1 MQPHTHLTY
10 RVSFGTSRQIT
21 DSTSLPNRLH
31 EGKAPVEGS
40 TAKEKGKR
48 KAWPRPQ
55 TKYLREIEQAGFQ
68 WAVRCFDS
76 YITKEDLE
84 FFALRYKPFFE
95 SMQEVQQGQGSVVNF
110 DPFSQHRH
118 CKLMFGIAFSQHGA
132 QMISPPE
139 YPPGKV
145 PDLRFAAFERGVIT
159 SLRNLYQLESDG
171 KLSAE

>member
-1 MQPHTHLTY
+1 MIDL
-10 RVSFGTSRQIT
+10 I
-21 DSTSLPNRLH
+21 SLPNRSQ
-31 EGKAPVEGS
+31 EGKALMEGHA
-40 TAKEKGKR
+40 AKEKGKTKDWTR
-48 KAWPRPQ
+48 TH
-55 TKYLREIEQAGFQ
+55 TKYLREIEQAGFR

-76 YITKEDLE
+76 YITREDLE

-95 SMQEVQQGQGSVVNF
+95 SMQEVQQAEGSVVNF

-132 QMISPPE
+132 QMLSPPD
-139 YPPGKV
+139 YPLGKV

>member
-1 MQPHTHLTY
+1 M
-10 RVSFGTSRQIT
+10 
-21 DSTSLPNRLH
+21 
-31 EGKAPVEGS
+31 EGN
-40 TAKEKGKR
+40 TAKEKGKNKDWTR
-48 KAWPRPQ
+48 TH
-55 TKYLREIEQAGFQ
+55 TKYLREIEKAGFR

-76 YITKEDLE
+76 YITREDLE
-84 FFALRYKPFFE
+84 FFALRYKPFYE
-95 SMQEVQQGQGSVVNF
+95 SMQEVQQGEGSIVNF

-132 QMISPPE
+132 QMISPPD
-139 YPPGKV
+139 YPLGKV